1 MTNSYFAAID
11 LGTNSC
17 RLVISD
23 AQKNYVYK
31 DTHPVRLGEGMYENM
46 CFTPEAMARG
56 YESLADFQK
65 HIAAYG
71 CCKVRAVATA
81 ACRMAS
87 NGMEFVKNVEEKCGI
102 KLEVIDGKEEARLN
116 LKGAVMNSKGR
127 APYVLVYDLG
137 GGSTEITLA
146 TNDDEQKILY
156 TVSIP
161 WGARNAAEAF
171 HLQDVYQPQ
180 SAEDLRQAVKAYTD
194 KFKAESDYLQLK
206 DDCFA
211 VATSSNPLRLS
222 AWIHQRGE
230 YNREKEDGQILAVA
244 DMHNVLAQVN
254 AMSRQERE
262 DCVYI
267 GKKRAAIFIAAG
279 VIFKTVYD
287 ELGLSGLMASLK
299 SAKDGIIEE
308 LITEVQHG

>member
-102 KLEVIDGKEEARLN
+102 KLEVIDGTEEARLN
-116 LKGAVMNSKGR
+116 LKGAVLNSKGR
-127 APYVLVYDLG
+127 AP
-137 GGSTEITLA
+137 
-146 TNDDEQKILY
+146 
-156 TVSIP
+156 
-161 WGARNAAEAF
+161 
-171 HLQDVYQPQ
+171 
-180 SAEDLRQAVKAYTD
+180 
-194 KFKAESDYLQLK
+194 
-206 DDCFA
+206 
-211 VATSSNPLRLS
+211 
-222 AWIHQRGE
+222 
-230 YNREKEDGQILAVA
+230 
-244 DMHNVLAQVN
+244 
-254 AMSRQERE
+254 
-262 DCVYI
+262 
-267 GKKRAAIFIAAG
+267 
-279 VIFKTVYD
+279 
-287 ELGLSGLMASLK
+287 
-299 SAKDGIIEE
+299 
-308 LITEVQHG
+308 